1 VFGKKRTQKL
11 SPGLIKDQH
20 GLFYFFSRSLL
31 STTMT
36 SILIQY
42 DGRMQIS
49 KMGLILPYVIP
60 KINRPIK
67 SHVGILNSSR
77 HHSKHGGGSSVLQI
91 LLKIALKLQ
100 IGKDYDKKE

>member
-1 VFGKKRTQKL
+1 MFGEKRTQKL

-31 STTMT
+31 NTTMT

-49 KMGLILPYVIP
+49 KMGLILPYDKLSTLIIIIP
-60 KINRPIK
+60 PSREA
-67 SHVGILNSSR
+67 SGI
-77 HHSKHGGGSSVLQI
+77 Q
-91 LLKIALKLQ
+91 
-100 IGKDYDKKE
+100 Y